1 MKGTI
6 VEDTMSVRSAMTEF
20 ITKARI
26 FKKFYSKKWRT
37 RKITYR
43 QSLVAEPVRYLIQQ
57 PDNNEIAMRI
67 LIICVFLAQIKC
79 LSYIPK
85 IFNRWY
91 QMDSI
96 QKQQILEEYASNNM
110 AKLRKISYPLF
121 IKFGGIS
128 EKDHDDFYSKA
139 NEELWKATEVFDVSK
154 NIPFEAY
161 LLGCL
166 KRKFMTE
173 MTGLN
178 REKRKCDRLSVS
190 LDTPIGEDEGSTL
203 GDILSSDFDLE
214 KEVLGDTATD
224 SLKIE
229 RYLHKLSIMQQKI
242 VGLLSEGYKSN
253 EIQELLHIDNKRYL
267 DNIKAIQSYENIKV
281 LM

>member
-1 MKGTI
+1 
-6 VEDTMSVRSAMTEF
+6 
-20 ITKARI
+20 
-26 FKKFYSKKWRT
+26 
-37 RKITYR
+37 
-43 QSLVAEPVRYLIQQ
+43 
-57 PDNNEIAMRI
+57 
-67 LIICVFLAQIKC
+67 
-79 LSYIPK
+79 
-85 IFNRWY
+85 
-91 QMDSI
+91 MDSI

-190 LDTPIGEDEGSTL
+190 LDTPIGEDECSTL
-203 GDILSSDFDLE
+203 GDILSSGFDLE